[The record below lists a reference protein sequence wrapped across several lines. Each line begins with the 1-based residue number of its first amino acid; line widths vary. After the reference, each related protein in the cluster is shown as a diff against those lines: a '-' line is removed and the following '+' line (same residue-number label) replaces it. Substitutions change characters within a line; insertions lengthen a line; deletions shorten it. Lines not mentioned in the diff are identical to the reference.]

1 MKLIASLIAL
11 TGLTSGS
18 ASQVTKAAEPP
29 PFFLQDTSDGLCL
42 SGSVFKRCAVDTL
55 WYVTGS
61 PGEYQIHLR
70 PTEEGGRE
78 QCLAKKTCTD
88 ATKPEEVRL
97 SKCSHCGSKKWN
109 ILGDAQQGY
118 VLSFDS
124 GKTCLVREPNTNKAL
139 TVSCETTEYSYTP
152 LQLNFASKDDIK
164 TMSSPGARLV
174 TSANSGI
181 IKEVKK
187 ALKDGVNVNSVDWD
201 QLTPLI
207 AASQGGHV
215 DVVKHLVNNGAKV
228 DAVDKDGIS
237 SLMEASI
244 AGHIKVVQ
252 FLVDKDADVNL
263 KAGSDVNAVW
273 LAAGEGKA
281 DVLNY
286 LIKKGA
292 DVTAKRMDGIGALAS
307 AAVAGH
313 EDVVKVL
320 LKNKEVNVNESDN
333 EGLTPVMNVCEHGS
347 VVVLKMLVK
356 AGGDVN
362 AVSVNGFTA
371 LIVASAAGNL
381 DQVKFLL
388 ESGAEV
394 DAMHEEG
401 VTALMYAAASGHLE
415 VVELLVSKGAEV
427 DKRHSNG
434 GTALME
440 CAASA
445 SEGNVKV
452 VEFLIKKGADHA
464 VVDNDGVTPLMS
476 AASQGQCKVV
486 DLLLEKEKNKN
497 KDVKPHVNL
506 AATSG
511 GTALM
516 FASGAGK
523 DDCVKSLLTAGAD
536 LNMLVEA
543 QPEYLDRLAKS
554 IEAGEETEAHVDG
567 INSLMIAA
575 AAGHLNTCKML
586 IEAGA
591 DVLVKDEEDKS
602 ALAAA
607 VKGNFGEVASL
618 LVENGA
624 DANDAYVDEE
634 GVEHNLL
641 HDSIIIENH
650 EFSKLLIKNG
660 ADLSHV
666 DESGVTTLLQA
677 SHRGM
682 SEVVVLLL
690 QYDKDSTIDVNASN
704 EDGISALI
712 AASSEGH
719 SEIVKALLKG
729 KADVNA
735 KDKDQ
740 TTALMAAA
748 VRGHGEICGDLLSAG
763 AEIDNQNIDGHT
775 AIMFAYNGFAQ
786 VQTLWARYQSYS
798 EESNEKDDEANSK
811 IIKEAL
817 ANHTTVVNLLTKSG
831 ADLTL
836 RDNEGHTAED
846 FDYHPEVDGDALEQA
861 KVEEKRKQRIKG
873 KKKKGGKGEG
883 EEL

>member
-124 GKTCLVREPNTNKAL
+124 GKTCLVREPKTNKAL

-215 DVVKHLVNNGAKV
+215 DVVKHLVNNGANV

-273 LAAGEGKA
+273 LAAGEGK
-281 DVLNY
+281 
-286 LIKKGA
+286 

-388 ESGAEV
+388 DSGAEV

-786 VQTLWARYQSYS
+786 VQTLWARYQSYL

-817 ANHTTVVNLLTKSG
+817 ANHTAVVNLLTKRG

-836 RDNEGHTAED
+836 RDNEGHTAAD